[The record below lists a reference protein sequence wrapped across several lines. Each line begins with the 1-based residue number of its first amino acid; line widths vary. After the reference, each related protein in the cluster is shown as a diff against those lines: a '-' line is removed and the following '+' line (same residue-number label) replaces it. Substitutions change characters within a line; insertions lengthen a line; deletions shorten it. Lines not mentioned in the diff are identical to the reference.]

1 MPLTK
6 NEIRS
11 LLNDIENERVERTI
25 STDNTTKIS
34 EAICSFAND
43 IRDTKKPGYF
53 IVGANDDGTLDGMK
67 FSDRDLR
74 EYAGLRNTGNILPP
88 PAMMVY
94 KEVFEDGEVAIIEV
108 QPSEDTPVRYKGT
121 IWIRIG
127 ARKAEANTEEERILT
142 EKGQA
147 HSSSFDGRPCRE
159 ATIDDLDI
167 ELFKTEYLPKAVSA
181 KALSKDHRTIIQQM
195 ASLRLFD
202 TRYNCPTYA
211 GILLLAHNPQ
221 YFIPGAYIQYVKFA
235 GTTRATK
242 VIKENKFTGNLVSML
257 KELEYFIKYSIENKR
272 PEFVSV
278 LREEPRINYP
288 WEAIR
293 ELAMNAVMHR
303 AYNGNNS
310 PIKFYEYSNRIE
322 IDNPGNLYGKVNIE
336 NFPNETDYR
345 NPNIAEIMANL
356 GYVNRFGSGVNTV
369 SSLLEENQSSPAK
382 FLLGDYTT
390 FKVVVANAD
399 AIESSGNLLNNKSTI
414 VVNETG
420 TGYNSGTIGTMR
432 NDDWNDERNNVEHSG
447 DISELVLE
455 QMRLNKRISVK
466 QLSKMFGKSKTTMFR
481 VIEQLKSE
489 GKVKRIG
496 SEKSGNW
503 EVI

>member
-1 MPLTK
+1 M
-6 NEIRS
+6 
-11 LLNDIENERVERTI
+11 
-25 STDNTTKIS
+25 
-34 EAICSFAND
+34 
-43 IRDTKKPGYF
+43 
-53 IVGANDDGTLDGMK
+53 
-67 FSDRDLR
+67 
-74 EYAGLRNTGNILPP
+74 
-88 PAMMVY
+88 
-94 KEVFEDGEVAIIEV
+94 
-108 QPSEDTPVRYKGT
+108 
-121 IWIRIG
+121 
-127 ARKAEANTEEERILT
+127 
-142 EKGQA
+142 
-147 HSSSFDGRPCRE
+147 
-159 ATIDDLDI
+159 
-167 ELFKTEYLPKAVSA
+167 
-181 KALSKDHRTIIQQM
+181 
-195 ASLRLFD
+195 
-202 TRYNCPTYA
+202 
-211 GILLLAHNPQ
+211 
-221 YFIPGAYIQYVKFA
+221 
-235 GTTRATK
+235 
-242 VIKENKFTGNLVSML
+242 
-257 KELEYFIKYSIENKR
+257 
-272 PEFVSV
+272 
-278 LREEPRINYP
+278 
-288 WEAIR
+288 
-293 ELAMNAVMHR
+293 
-303 AYNGNNS
+303 
-310 PIKFYEYSNRIE
+310 
-322 IDNPGNLYGKVNIE
+322 NIE

-399 AIESSGNLLNNKSTI
+399 AIESCGNLLNNKSTI

-432 NDDWNDERNNVEHSG
+432 NDEWNDWNEERNNVEHSG

>member
-1 MPLTK
+1 
-6 NEIRS
+6 
-11 LLNDIENERVERTI
+11 
-25 STDNTTKIS
+25 
-34 EAICSFAND
+34 
-43 IRDTKKPGYF
+43 
-53 IVGANDDGTLDGMK
+53 
-67 FSDRDLR
+67 
-74 EYAGLRNTGNILPP
+74 
-88 PAMMVY
+88 
-94 KEVFEDGEVAIIEV
+94 
-108 QPSEDTPVRYKGT
+108 
-121 IWIRIG
+121 
-127 ARKAEANTEEERILT
+127 
-142 EKGQA
+142 
-147 HSSSFDGRPCRE
+147 
-159 ATIDDLDI
+159 
-167 ELFKTEYLPKAVSA
+167 
-181 KALSKDHRTIIQQM
+181 M
-195 ASLRLFD
+195 ASLRLYD
-202 TRYNCPTYA
+202 TRFNCPSYA

-235 GTTRATK
+235 GTTRATR
-242 VIKENKFTGNLVSML
+242 VIKENKFAGNLVSML
-257 KELEYFIKYSIENKR
+257 RELEYFIKYYIENKR

-369 SSLLEENQSSPAK
+369 SSLLEENQSSPAE
-382 FLLGDYTT
+382 FLLGDFTT

-399 AIESSGNLLNNKSTI
+399 VIESTGNLPDNKSNII
-414 VVNETG
+414 VNAAG
-420 TGYNSGTIGTMR
+420 TDYNSGTIGTMR
-432 NDDWNDERNNVEHSG
+432 NDERNDSEHSS
-447 DISELVLE
+447 DISALVLE

-481 VIEQLKSE
+481 VIERLKSE
-489 GKVKRIG
+489 GKIKRMG
-496 SEKSGNW
+496 SEKSGTW
-503 EVI
+503 EVL